1 MRCHVN
7 CQVYRNILTLDL
19 FFFALIIDFIMM
31 HLISI
36 LLIATLSISL
46 IHGTLATPVPPSG
59 STEQSHRSSISS
71 SRSGL
76 SDQERLADLERRT
89 HDLLLRNDQFSR
101 HNSFDYVTS
110 EPGSQMRYGGSYLS
124 LPDLN
129 QANAVIEPQHYDWL
143 TPRAEA
149 QVNEFFPLMSA
160 VVDPMTS
167 SGTSSQ
173 YSPHSTSPIDHV
185 PQQRRMSMTPRQQQ
199 GIPPPPPSRPHV
211 CDQCNT
217 GFMTK
222 QELRHHSI
230 EHHIDNEERIT
241 YTCPVC
247 DTEFLGRT
255 TLINAHLPTHYKHDT
270 TYQDI
275 RLRLG

>member
-1 MRCHVN
+1 MN
-7 CQVYRNILTLDL
+7 
-19 FFFALIIDFIMM
+19 LISII
-31 HLISI
+31 LISI
-36 LLIATLSISL
+36 LSINL
-46 IHGTLATPVPPSG
+46 IHGTLATPLPPSG
-59 STEQSHRSSISS
+59 TEVNHRSSISS

-89 HDLLLRNDQFSR
+89 HDLLLRNDQFAR
-101 HNSFDYVTS
+101 HNSFDHVTS
-110 EPGSQMRYGGSYLS
+110 EPPSSMRFGGSYLS

-129 QANAVIEPQHYDWL
+129 QANTVIEAQPYDWL

-149 QVNEFFPLMSA
+149 QVNEFFPLMNA
-160 VVDPMTS
+160 LDPMAS
-167 SGTSSQ
+167 SVSSASSQ
-173 YSPHSTSPIDHV
+173 YSPHSHSPIDNI

-199 GIPPPPPSRPHV
+199 GIPPPPPSRPHI
-211 CDQCNT
+211 CDQCKT
-217 GFMTK
+217 GFLTK